1 MKGTFVLLLVIVAL
15 DTAPT
20 SQDLH
25 TKYGHSDVERF
36 RVRPDLDMT
45 VQYGSDGCVCQVVLA
60 APTAITETLVMATYV
75 RSDEMLAM
83 TDEMAPPRSRGNL
96 INSGSF
102 QASCGVGSMSDYQN
116 VLIERGLTACPTTT
130 GQADSSTRIM
140 FKRKECP
147 VVHSATSFSPA
158 KKP

>member
-15 DTAPT
+15 DSAPT

-25 TKYGHSDVERF
+25 TKYGRSDVERF

-45 VQYGSDGCVCQVVLA
+45 VQYGLDGCLCQVLLA
-60 APTAITETLVMATYV
+60 APAAITETLGLATYV

-83 TDEMAPPRSRGNL
+83 TDEMAPPQTRGNL

-102 QASCGVGSMSDYQN
+102 QSSCGVGSMSDYQN
-116 VLIERGLTACPTTT
+116 VRIERGLTACPKSP

-147 VVHSATSFSPA
+147 DVHSSTSVISA
-158 KKP
+158 KKS

>member
-1 MKGTFVLLLVIVAL
+1 MKGTFVLLLAIVAL
-15 DTAPT
+15 DIPPT

-45 VQYGSDGCVCQVVLA
+45 VQYGSDGCLCQVVLA
-60 APTAITETLVMATYV
+60 APAAITETWSIATYV
-75 RSDEMLAM
+75 RSDEMLAV
-83 TDEMAPPRSRGNL
+83 TDEMAPPQSRGDL

-102 QASCGVGSMSDYQN
+102 QASCGLGSMFDYQN
-116 VLIERGLTACPTTT
+116 VLIERGWTACPTTP
-130 GQADSSTRIM
+130 GQTDSSTRIM
-140 FKRKECP
+140 FKRKGCP
-147 VVHSATSFSPA
+147 VAHPAASFSPA